1 MARAFANLEGLMR
14 LSQREG
20 VDIRPSL
27 LRVLTDLYVQNESHT
42 REEEQQYV
50 ELALRLLPSVDAAT
64 RSAVAMK
71 LVTYP
76 RAPGVLLAQLAGE
89 IASAKQDAPQDALT
103 LRPRISDRLPAA
115 TPSIQEQSLP
125 AAPLRPLRPDA
136 SVSIGE
142 RFLRGTAQERREQ
155 LRSLAAEAPVQAA
168 EAASEECLVMLE
180 RAALELRPRDFAAEL
195 QRALG
200 LSQRTAVQIVQ
211 DDEGEPVLVVAR
223 ALGMHVD
230 RLLRVLLFLNPSV
243 GQSVDRVFS
252 LYRLYEEISAGAAQ
266 AIVASWREGSGRTG
280 AHQPVHA
287 PDSERRDS
295 TLLQGIRRG
304 ADSGANV
311 AAGPNAET
319 GKRQA
324 TT

>member
-89 IASAKQDAPQDALT
+89 IASAKQDALT
-103 LRPRISDRLPAA
+103 SRPRISDRLPAA

-304 ADSGANV
+304 ADSGASV
-311 AAGPNAET
+311 VAGPNAET